1 MCVCSICYMYR
12 DNASIRILYIL
23 IYIFKN
29 ITSWAYRWFHTPL
42 TELNLAYFLDG
53 MNPQPPFEL
62 SLWTYQ
68 SPVAIS
74 AESSFFAYTIVNP
87 VTFPVHQAVVYQPW
101 TETHENVHYVS
112 RSWLFCAIQSW
123 RFPNPLVDLNF
134 HTVVMTFCFFV
145 AIHNR
150 LISIFQHHGFTG
162 IFPWT
167 FHRLSKHHQPG
178 VAGSSSDYTSAL
190 GRKTRFWT
198 KMVSQCDHSVLGDS
212 NFSMVN
218 PLACSTLV
226 ILVIEL
232 SLWYMMLVK
241 NQGL

>member
-29 ITSWAYRWFHTPL
+29 VTSWAYRWFHTPL

-134 HTVVMTFCFFV
+134 HTVVMTFCFFRSDSQPFNK
-145 AIHNR
+145 HFSTPWFYGD
-150 LISIFQHHGFTG
+150 LSMD
-162 IFPWT
+162 FP
-167 FHRLSKHHQPG
+167 
-178 VAGSSSDYTSAL
+178 
-190 GRKTRFWT
+190 
-198 KMVSQCDHSVLGDS
+198 
-212 NFSMVN
+212 
-218 PLACSTLV
+218 
-226 ILVIEL
+226 
-232 SLWYMMLVK
+232 
-241 NQGL
+241 